1 VMLDA
6 SGVCSFAD
14 YFIICSGESTR
25 QLKAI
30 IDAVSENLK
39 KERIMPLHEEGTPD
53 SGWVLLDYG
62 TVIVHIF
69 SPVEREYY
77 KLEELW
83 EKASIKVRVP

>member
-1 VMLDA
+1 MMLDA